1 MHRYAES
8 FWHCTLSFKLLLF
21 VQITRDDLMSIERL
35 APCED
40 EMVLMKEGLYPL
52 SIKFVVNYMKLRS
65 LEIPYEQKSNTV
77 RLASESATY
86 SPGISFEFSVYS
98 LDSDMKNKSHLRVMR
113 CLPVQKACFWVM
125 IAWPYFRGKPI
136 WKREET
142 FISVLLYTIPLCICN
157 ILNHVMPSCSFF
169 WSVEL
174 RSNLI

>member
-1 MHRYAES
+1 
-8 FWHCTLSFKLLLF
+8 
-21 VQITRDDLMSIERL
+21 MSIERL

-86 SPGISFEFSVYS
+86 SPGISFEFPVYS
-98 LDSDMKNKSHLRVMR
+98 LDSDMKNKSHPKSDEMTTSAEGML
-113 CLPVQKACFWVM
+113 WVM
-125 IAWPYFRGKPI
+125 IAWPYFRGKAI

-142 FISVLLYTIPLCICN
+142 FISILLYTIPLCICN
-157 ILNHVMPSCSFF
+157 ILNHVIPSCSFF
-169 WSVEL
+169 WSLEL